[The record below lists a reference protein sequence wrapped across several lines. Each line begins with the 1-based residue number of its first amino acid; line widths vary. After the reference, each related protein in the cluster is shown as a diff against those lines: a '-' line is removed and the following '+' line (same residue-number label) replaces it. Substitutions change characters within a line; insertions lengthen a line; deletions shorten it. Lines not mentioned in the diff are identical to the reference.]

1 MPDSIGWKLL
11 AVAFAATMLIAAPAE
26 AWPWIYAGPPIV
38 VPPPVLVAPLAVSWG
53 GRKLHQLMVIADC
66 PLRSL
71 ANGGLYVRDE
81 GDYSPS
87 ALLLMSRQAV

>member
-1 MPDSIGWKLL
+1 MHS
-11 AVAFAATMLIAAPAE
+11 
-26 AWPWIYAGPPIV
+26 
-38 VPPPVLVAPLAVSWG
+38 G

-81 GDYSPS
+81 AKAVSPLQLLTIRS
-87 ALLLMSRQAV
+87 NQPVALQQIVNLRSLRQVPDQPRRWDLLAIPQFRCRL

>member
-1 MPDSIGWKLL
+1 MHS
-11 AVAFAATMLIAAPAE
+11 
-26 AWPWIYAGPPIV
+26 
-38 VPPPVLVAPLAVSWG
+38 G

-81 GDYSPS
+81 ATAACPLCFCYADRQIAAGIVHNASPS
-87 ALLLMSRQAV
+87 ISISSCVPLDRMRIPIPPLLELLNDRLQRLSQLG

>member
-1 MPDSIGWKLL
+1 MHS
-11 AVAFAATMLIAAPAE
+11 
-26 AWPWIYAGPPIV
+26 
-38 VPPPVLVAPLAVSWG
+38 G

-81 GDYSPS
+81 GDCRLS
-87 ALLLMSRQAV
+87 APVSLSRQADQGGKRKVRYLLKNMIKLSLFSFLRNRPSNNQSRIIET

>member
-1 MPDSIGWKLL
+1 MHS
-11 AVAFAATMLIAAPAE
+11 
-26 AWPWIYAGPPIV
+26 
-38 VPPPVLVAPLAVSWG
+38 G

>member
-1 MPDSIGWKLL
+1 MHS
-11 AVAFAATMLIAAPAE
+11 
-26 AWPWIYAGPPIV
+26 
-38 VPPPVLVAPLAVSWG
+38 G

-81 GDYSPS
+81 AEAAAAHLALRKCGRSLAPS
-87 ALLLMSRQAV
+87 VEGRITPGECGFVSGSHLACLSIRCAV

>member
-1 MPDSIGWKLL
+1 MHS
-11 AVAFAATMLIAAPAE
+11 
-26 AWPWIYAGPPIV
+26 
-38 VPPPVLVAPLAVSWG
+38 G

-81 GDYSPS
+81 GDCRQS
-87 ALLLMSRQAV
+87 AVVMPKSKGG

>member
-1 MPDSIGWKLL
+1 MY
-11 AVAFAATMLIAAPAE
+11 AAERRMH
-26 AWPWIYAGPPIV
+26 
-38 VPPPVLVAPLAVSWG
+38 SG

-81 GDYSPS
+81 
-87 ALLLMSRQAV
+87 AEAAVKRAIFVRLQTLWINNFPRFWSCDSKLFFYE